1 MKTTQV
7 RARNGLI
14 AALDIGT
21 HKTTCLIARGDGAA
35 ATFMGYGLH
44 GSRGVKAGTIVDME
58 AAEQSVLQAVHA
70 AEQMA
75 GETISQVLINVSGGH
90 PSSRTVIQEVPISG
104 SEVDEQDMRQALDQA
119 RYITEPGER
128 EVLHIVPTAYSI
140 DGSRGIRDPRG
151 MFGQRLGAH
160 LHVVSASTSAL
171 RNLAACIARCHLD
184 IATLVVSPYA
194 AGLAALVQ
202 DERDL
207 GVTVIDM
214 GGGTT
219 TLAVFFDGH
228 VVYTDSVPIGGLH
241 VTNDIARGLSTP
253 LSYAERLKTLHG
265 AAVVSTADDR
275 ETIDV
280 PLVGEDGPSQSNHVP
295 KSILTGIIQPRL
307 EETFELVRSR
317 LEASGFDHVAGRRV
331 VLTGGASQ
339 LSGVRDLAALI
350 LDKQVRGGRP
360 IALRGL
366 PDQVSGPAFATCAG
380 LIGYAMRPVPEP
392 VRRTR
397 TSQEI
402 PSGMF
407 GRLGL
412 WLKENF

>member
-1 MKTTQV
+1 MKTTPM
-7 RARNGLI
+7 RSRNGLI

-21 HKTTCLIARGDGAA
+21 TKTSCIIAKNDAA
-35 ATFMGYGLH
+35 GPRVTGYGQY
-44 GSRGVKAGTIVDME
+44 GSKGVKAGAVVDME

-75 GETISQVLINVSGGH
+75 GETIERVLINVSGGH
-90 PSSRTVIQEVPISG
+90 PSSRTVVQEVSLDG
-104 SEVDEQDMRQALDQA
+104 HEVTETDMRKALDQA
-119 RYITEPGER
+119 RYIQEPGER
-128 EVLHIVPTAYSI
+128 EVLHIVPTGYSI

-151 MFGQRLGAH
+151 MYGQRLGAH

-171 RNLAACIARCHLD
+171 RNIAACVARCHLD
-184 IATLVVSPYA
+184 IDTLVVSPYA

-202 DERDL
+202 DEREL

-253 LSYAERLKTLHG
+253 LAHAERMKTLHG
-265 AAVVSTADDR
+265 AAVVATSDER
-275 ETIDV
+275 EMIDV
-280 PLVGEDGPSQSNHVP
+280 PLVGEDEPIQANHVP

-307 EETFELVRSR
+307 EETFELVRAR

-339 LSGVRDLAALI
+339 LAGVRDLAALI

-366 PDQVSGPAFATCAG
+366 PEPVSGPAFATCAG
-380 LIGYAMRPVPEP
+380 LIGYALRPVQEP

-397 TSQEI
+397 GETTV